1 MFRFADRPRGRRLR
15 AVTLIEA
22 VLYISIA
29 LALIV
34 GGLVFFQQANT
45 AARTS
50 ATIRQLSALVAE
62 TRVLIKGQ
70 PLTTVLSANVF
81 ATDALDITSY
91 LISAGAVSP
100 DMVSSP
106 TTLRNMFGGTVSV
119 TAGRF
124 GPNNLIL
131 ISVTGIPPSVCTRLL
146 TGSRDGANTANT
158 AVATGQQMYATST
171 DTMLPGFSVWPLNA
185 TQAGVS
191 CKYGSLAHINAG
203 IDGTPN
209 TARIQG
215 DVDVWMFFKIDA

>member
-1 MFRFADRPRGRRLR
+1 MFLSVDRSQRRRFR

-22 VLYISIA
+22 VLYISIT

-50 ATIRQLSALVAE
+50 STIRQLSALVAE

-70 PLTTVLSANVF
+70 PLNTVLSANVF

-91 LISAGAVSP
+91 LIAAGAVGA

-106 TTLRNMFGGTVSV
+106 TTLRNAFGGSVRV
-119 TAGRF
+119 TAGSF
-124 GPNNLIL
+124 GSNDLIML
-131 ISVTGIPPSVCTRLL
+131 SVTGIPPSVCTRLL
-146 TGSRDGANTANT
+146 AGSRDGANTANT
-158 AVATGQQMYATST
+158 AVATGQFMYATST
-171 DTMLPGFSVWPLNA
+171 DTIMPGFSVWPLNA

-191 CKYGSLAHINAG
+191 CNYGSLPHINVG
-203 IDGTPN
+203 INGTPA
-209 TARIQG
+209 TPRIQG
-215 DVDVWMFFKIDA
+215 NVEVWMFFRIDA

>member
-1 MFRFADRPRGRRLR
+1 MVRFVDRSPRRRYR

-45 AARTS
+45 ASRTS
-50 ATIRQLSALVAE
+50 STIRQLSALIAE

-70 PLTTVLSANVF
+70 PLNTVLSANVF

-91 LISAGAVSP
+91 LISAGAVAP

-106 TTLRNMFGGTVSV
+106 TTLRNPFVGTVRV

-124 GPNNLIL
+124 GPNDLIL
-131 ISVTGIPPSVCTRLL
+131 ISITGIPPNVCTRLL

-158 AVATGQQMYATST
+158 AVATGQFMYATST
-171 DTMLPGFSVWPLNA
+171 DTIMPGFSVWPLNA

-191 CKYGSLAHINAG
+191 CNYGSLPHINVG
-203 IDGTPN
+203 IDGTPA
-209 TARIQG
+209 TPRIQG
-215 DVDVWMFFKIDA
+215 NVDVWMFFKVDA

>member
-1 MFRFADRPRGRRLR
+1 MFLSLDRSPRRRFR

-22 VLYISIA
+22 VLYISIS

-70 PLTTVLSANVF
+70 PLNTVLSANVF
-81 ATDALDITSY
+81 ASDALDITAY

-100 DMVSSP
+100 DMVSSA
-106 TTLRNMFGGTVSV
+106 TTLKNPFGGTVSV

-124 GPNNLIL
+124 GPNDLIL
-131 ISVTGIPPSVCTRLL
+131 ISVTGIPQSVCTRLL
-146 TGSRDGANTANT
+146 TGARDGANTANT
-158 AVATGQQMYATST
+158 AVATGQYMYATST
-171 DTMLPGFSVWPLNA
+171 DTIMPGFSVWPVNA

-191 CKYGSLAHINAG
+191 CNYGSLPHINVG
-203 IDGTPN
+203 INGIPATP
-209 TARIQG
+209 RIQG
-215 DVDVWMFFKIDA
+215 KVDVWMFFRIDA

>member
-1 MFRFADRPRGRRLR
+1 MFPSGDRSIRRRLR

-50 ATIRQLSALVAE
+50 STIRQLSALVAE

-70 PLTTVLSANVF
+70 PLNTVLSANVF

-91 LISAGAVSP
+91 LISAGAVGG

-106 TTLRNMFGGTVSV
+106 TTLRNVFGGTVSV

-124 GPNNLIL
+124 GPNDLIL

-171 DTMLPGFSVWPLNA
+171 DTIMPGFSVWPLNA
-185 TQAGVS
+185 KQAGVS
-191 CKYGSLAHINAG
+191 CNFGSLPHINVG
-203 IDGTPN
+203 IDGTPA
-209 TARIQG
+209 TPRIQG
-215 DVDVWMFFKIDA
+215 NVDVMMFFRVDA